1 LASFTAAQV
10 RIRITSLPIFWS
22 KTNSQFRAAVGK
34 NPSPDWPVG
43 SEASLGED
51 MVEQVASRPGAAGY
65 VELNFAALDS
75 LQERDVDSA
84 CVERTLL
91 SAAFDPD
98 LALILLTPDV
108 RQLPNIYNHLVPQ
121 LRIMAL
127 MESEAIVLRTYPLR
141 EADLL
146 VTLFTRAEGKVRGVA
161 RSAKKSKRRFG
172 GALEPMTYVRAF
184 YDVRERQELARLDAC
199 EVIESPMATEVSYA
213 RAVALA
219 HVAELLDELLPDREA
234 NDAIFRLTLSVLHAL
249 QHVDSAA
256 TIKTDSEIKAG
267 SEKMGSEKTPSDM
280 KTSVDKKT
288 GSDIWM
294 PVTYFELWL
303 TRLVGFLPEL
313 TECIA
318 CGRPLNGSRAWF
330 HALADGLMC
339 PDDKRLA
346 SSEISGESRALAA
359 QMFRAPVETFAG
371 TPWSKSQAAD
381 LRKFLVQTL
390 QRHIEKKLVTAGML
404 DKGGF

>member
-1 LASFTAAQV
+1 
-10 RIRITSLPIFWS
+10 
-22 KTNSQFRAAVGK
+22 
-34 NPSPDWPVG
+34 
-43 SEASLGED
+43 
-51 MVEQVASRPGAAGY
+51 
-65 VELNFAALDS
+65 
-75 LQERDVDSA
+75 
-84 CVERTLL
+84 
-91 SAAFDPD
+91 
-98 LALILLTPDV
+98 
-108 RQLPNIYNHLVPQ
+108 
-121 LRIMAL
+121 MAL

-249 QHVDSAA
+249 QHVESAA
-256 TIKTDSEIKAG
+256 TIKTGSEIKAG
-267 SEKMGSEKTPSDM
+267 LEKMGSEKTLSDT
-280 KTSVDKKT
+280 KTSMDKKT
-288 GSDIWM
+288 SSDIWM

-318 CGRPLNGSRAWF
+318 CGRTLNGSRAWF

-346 SSEISGESRALAA
+346 SSEISNDSRALAS

-371 TPWSKSQAAD
+371 LPWPKSQAAD
-381 LRKFLVQTL
+381 LRKFLIQTL